1 MQIAVLTPV
10 RVFGDSLAAAL
21 NTRHDLSVATV
32 VANFAHL
39 QEAMTLVPINLV
51 LIDVAHG
58 IAMEEVRLIAA
69 QWPQVIL
76 LAMGLHPAH
85 KTIVDCGRAGFS
97 GYTEQDA
104 GLDQF
109 FNTID
114 DAISGR
120 LRCPPE
126 VAAELLRALY
136 REPASPAIAPTDQA
150 LTARECEVL
159 RELGHG
165 LSNKEI
171 ARVLNLSI
179 STVKH
184 HVHKVLEKLHVTRR
198 ADAMRKVRSMP
209 WLVGT
214 QREHHAVREN
224 ASQAVF

>member
-1 MQIAVLTPV
+1 MQIAILTPV

-32 VANFAHL
+32 VSNFIRL
-39 QEAMTLVPINLV
+39 NEAMTLVPINLV

-58 IAMEEVRLIAA
+58 IALDEVRLIAA

-85 KTIVDCGRAGFS
+85 KAIVDCGRAGFS
-97 GYTEQDA
+97 GYTAQDA
-104 GLDQF
+104 RLDEF
-109 FNTID
+109 FTTID

-136 REPASPAIAPTDQA
+136 REPASPAADLTDQA

-159 RELGHG
+159 RELGQG

-198 ADAMRKVRSMP
+198 ADAMRKVRSTP
-209 WLVGT
+209 WLVGRPRDAQAHRGDRT
-214 QREHHAVREN
+214 QMVY
-224 ASQAVF
+224 